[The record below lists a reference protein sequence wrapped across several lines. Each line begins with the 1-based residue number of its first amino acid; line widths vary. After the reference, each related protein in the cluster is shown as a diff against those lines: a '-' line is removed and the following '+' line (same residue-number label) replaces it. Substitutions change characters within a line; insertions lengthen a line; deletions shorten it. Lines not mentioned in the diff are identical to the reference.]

1 MGLNTGGQIGQ
12 VGKVGPRWNQGGT
25 KVGLKTGGQ
34 IRQVLMVGGGK
45 HIMVGGK
52 VRSGITE

>member
-1 MGLNTGGQIGQ
+1 MGLNTGGQIRQ
-12 VGKVGPRWNQGGT
+12 VGKVEPRWDQGGT
-25 KVGLKTGGQ
+25 KVGLNTGGQ

-45 HIMVGGK
+45 HIMGGVK

>member
-1 MGLNTGGQIGQ
+1 M
-12 VGKVGPRWNQGGT
+12 GPRWNQGGNKVEPRWDQGGT
-25 KVGLKTGGQ
+25 KVGLNTGGQ

-45 HIMVGGK
+45 HIMGGVK